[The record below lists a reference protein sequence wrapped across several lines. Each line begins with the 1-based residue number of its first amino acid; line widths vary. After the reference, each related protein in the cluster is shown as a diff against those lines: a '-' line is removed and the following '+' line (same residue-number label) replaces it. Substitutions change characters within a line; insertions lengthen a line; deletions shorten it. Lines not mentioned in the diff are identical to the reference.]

1 MHFSGHGDWTTNRDW
16 PTFILYPL
24 DRTTLQ
30 ECYKLWRWG
39 TQMIKVFSSIKM
51 NALAIN
57 VIWIEAQLNC
67 IGGRSSKP
75 NPLV

>member
-1 MHFSGHGDWTTNRDW
+1 MYYGHYE
-16 PTFILYPL
+16 FIDLL
-24 DRTTLQ
+24 FFFTS

-39 TQMIKVFSSIKM
+39 TQMIKVFSKIKM

-67 IGGRSSKP
+67 IGGRSYKP